1 MDLFESFSGYL
12 IDAQTSTLNKTP
24 TNGVA
29 LQRSNSLTSLTSNVG
44 GDDLGVSSKDGTNNE
59 DYLRI
64 CLSCRQILQRRYD
77 QLSFKN
83 AEKDEVFLC
92 YEVNARLFVQ

>member
-1 MDLFESFSGYL
+1 MGFFSLGYL
-12 IDAQTSTLNKTP
+12 IDAQTSTLNKAP

-44 GDDLGVSSKDGTNNE
+44 GDDLGVSHNE

-83 AEKDEVFLC
+83 AEKDEVFVC
-92 YEVNARLFVQ
+92 YEVSS